1 MKNLRRVKRMTVP
14 ALSQIYFYL
23 TDGCNLACRH
33 CWLAPKFDHDGTR
46 HPTLQTQLFE
56 TAIREAKV
64 LGLNR
69 VKLTGGEPLLHPEF
83 RRLLETVRRQDL
95 ALTIETNGMLCT
107 PEIAAEIAKSPRR
120 FISVSMDGA
129 DAATH
134 DWVRGVEGSF
144 EKAQQAVRN
153 LVAVD
158 TPPQIIMSVMRCNA
172 DQLEAMV
179 RLAER
184 MGASSVKFNLLQPTG
199 RGEIVHEGTDGL
211 VVAEFIKL
219 GRYVDTELSRS
230 TKLRLVFDYPIA
242 FRPLSQIASGNGNG
256 VCGILGI
263 LGVMANGQYA
273 LCGIG
278 KHLPELV
285 FGVVGRDPLEKV
297 WQENGVLNALREG
310 LPRQLGGICRAC
322 LMKSRCLGSCI
333 AQNYYRTGSLWASF
347 WFCKQAEEAGL
358 FPATR
363 LGRQ

>member
-1 MKNLRRVKRMTVP
+1 MTTVQNKKPREVERRIAP
-14 ALSQIYFYL
+14 LLNQIYFYL

-46 HPTLQTQLFE
+46 HPTLQMELFE

-69 VKLTGGEPLLHPEF
+69 VKLTGGEPLLHPE
-83 RRLLETVRRQDL
+83 
-95 ALTIETNGMLCT
+95 
-107 PEIAAEIAKSPRR
+107 PRR